1 MNLPVIIVA
10 FVLSGALAIF
20 GVEANIPIVQIIF
33 KPVCTALLFLIVGLP
48 RTRYTKLVAAGIFFS
63 LVGDVALLSNSNL
76 FFIIGLA
83 GFLIAHVAYSVGFF
97 MKAVWSPRMLAFIA
111 VVGAATTFLVV
122 TVAPGAQGLL
132 LPVIL
137 YGTAISTMV
146 VGAFSCIGGKLPIAG
161 VAAAGAVLFY
171 ISDSSLAI
179 NRFYVPIPHV
189 AYLTLGVY
197 WLGQLGIALTGR
209 AEAGYA
215 PFNANSAGA
224 APTSVL
230 TPHA

>member
-1 MNLPVIIVA
+1 MYLPVIIVA

-20 GVEANIPIVQIIF
+20 GAEAGIPIVQIIF
-33 KPVCTALLFLIVGLP
+33 KPICTVLLFLIVGLP
-48 RTRYTKLVAAGIFFS
+48 RTRYAKLVAAGVFFS
-63 LVGDVALLSNSNL
+63 LVGDVALLSDSNL

-83 GFLIAHVAYSVGFF
+83 GFLLAHVAYSVGFF
-97 MKAVWSPRMLAFIA
+97 MKAVWSLRMLAFAA
-111 VVGAATTFLVV
+111 VVGGATIALVM

-137 YGTAISTMV
+137 YGIAISTMV

-161 VAAAGAVLFY
+161 LAAAGAVLFY

-179 NRFYVPIPHV
+179 NRFYVPIPHM

-209 AEAGYA
+209 ADAGNA
-215 PFNANSAGA
+215 PFDATSAEA
-224 APTSVL
+224 APA
-230 TPHA
+230 PRA